1 MNKWSLVGRWTRGR
15 RQMNQAKP
23 AGRDYDQK
31 GNETEQIEQDTRGRV
46 PKKKEEEDVDNN
58 MEASDQGEACKYR
71 LV

>member
-1 MNKWSLVGRWTRGR
+1 
-15 RQMNQAKP
+15 MNQAKP

-58 MEASDQGEACKYR
+58 MEACKYR